1 MPYQCCPGKGRE
13 EIQKELE
20 ALRERL
26 AAYRARE
33 LEMLRGG
40 VQSYGIGSRNV
51 SRYSLDLGA
60 IRDTIKDLEQQIAEL
75 ESLLCGGNVRKAVGV
90 IIRDW

>member
-1 MPYQCCPGKGRE
+1 MQNERE
-13 EIQKELE
+13 DLQRRLQEE
-20 ALRERL
+20 RERL
-26 AAYRARE
+26 ASYRARE

-51 SRYSLDLGA
+51 ARYSLDLNSIREA
-60 IRDTIKDLEQQIAEL
+60 IKEIEQTIAEL
-75 ESLLCGGNVRKAVGV
+75 ESRLRGGNVRRAMGV